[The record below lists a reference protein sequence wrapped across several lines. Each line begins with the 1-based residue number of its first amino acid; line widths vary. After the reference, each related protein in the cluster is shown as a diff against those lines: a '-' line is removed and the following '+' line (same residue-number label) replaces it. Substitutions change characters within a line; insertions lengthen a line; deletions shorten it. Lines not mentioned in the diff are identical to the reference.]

1 MSEAL
6 AAEASSARV
15 GGRYLTF
22 FLAQEE
28 YGLEILKVREIIG
41 MLPIT
46 RVPRTPGAVLGVI
59 NLRGKVIPVLDL
71 RVRLG
76 MEAAE
81 AAERPCIIVVHA
93 RGVELGVLVD
103 QVSEVVNV
111 ASEDIDDAP
120 QFGMEV
126 DTDFLLG
133 IAKSEGTVRLLLD
146 IDRVLTNQDAVG
158 LGDLV
163 EGLEEPTEEG

>member
-6 AAEASSARV
+6 SLEASSSRA

-22 FLAQEE
+22 YLAEEE

-41 MLPIT
+41 LLPIT
-46 RVPRTPGAVLGVI
+46 RVPRTPPAVLGVI

-76 MEAAE
+76 MEAASD
-81 AAERPCIIVVHA
+81 AARPCIIVVQA
-93 RGVELGVLVD
+93 RGVELGVRVD

-111 ASEDIDDAP
+111 AAGDIQDAP
-120 QFGMEV
+120 QFGAEV
-126 DTDFLLG
+126 DTAFLLG
-133 IAKSEGTVRLLLD
+133 IARSEGKVKLLLD
-146 IDRVLTNQDAVG
+146 IDRVLTNQEARG
-158 LGDLV
+158 LGDLMD
-163 EGLEEPTEEG
+163 GLGEADAA